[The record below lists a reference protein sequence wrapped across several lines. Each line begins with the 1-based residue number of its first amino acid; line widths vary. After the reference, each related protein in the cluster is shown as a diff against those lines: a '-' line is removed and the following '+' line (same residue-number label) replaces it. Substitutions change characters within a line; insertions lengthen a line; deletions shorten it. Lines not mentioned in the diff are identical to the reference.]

1 MSDSTVLAAIVTGI
15 ASIIVALI
23 AVLLARRKKPSDD
36 GGSISNTKV
45 TAGRDAFVVAR
56 DLHIQQTQERF
67 ISRTGGQV
75 IIDVSKEVIEDEAL
89 RQKWSSF
96 DARFLSDCVK
106 DSPRG
111 QAFDGVA
118 FQAYKTPQNDALFS
132 LGVKVYGACCKRIDD
147 ESNSDYVAFNK
158 LAQIYL
164 SARAALRQS

>member
-1 MSDSTVLAAIVTGI
+1 MSDSAVLAAIVAAI

-23 AVLLARRKKPSDD
+23 AALVVRRKKPSDD
-36 GGSISNTKV
+36 GGSISNSKV

-56 DLHIQQTQERF
+56 DLHIQQMQEKF
-67 ISRTGGQV
+67 ISKTGGQ
-75 IIDVSKEVIEDEAL
+75 IIIAVSKEVIQDEAL

-106 DSPRG
+106 DTPRG
-111 QAFDGVA
+111 EAFDGIA

-132 LGVKVYGACCKRIDD
+132 VGVKVYSACCKRIND

-158 LAQIYL
+158 VAQIYL
-164 SARAALRQS
+164 SARAMLRQS